1 MLWNNV
7 LILEKEKKMKKS
19 ITIAMVIALFVVLVI
34 SGTAL
39 AFDPQPEPHG
49 IIAKLEMEQNPGVIS
64 AITFYNLFPFA
75 SGEFLPFGGG
85 IIQGFDPQP
94 EPPGKLPDR

>member
-1 MLWNNV
+1 VEQCLYIRKGEEEDEKSVITVMGIV
-7 LILEKEKKMKKS
+7 LIG
-19 ITIAMVIALFVVLVI
+19 VLVL

-39 AFDPQPEPHG
+39 AFDPQLEPPG

-64 AITFYNLFPFA
+64 AVTFYNLFPFA
-75 SGEFLPFGGG
+75 SGEFFPFGRG